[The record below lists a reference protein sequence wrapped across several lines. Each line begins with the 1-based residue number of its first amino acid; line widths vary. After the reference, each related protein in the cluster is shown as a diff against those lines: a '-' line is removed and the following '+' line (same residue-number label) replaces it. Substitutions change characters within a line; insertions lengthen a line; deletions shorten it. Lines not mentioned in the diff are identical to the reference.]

1 MYDDITSK
9 FIVNRRYP
17 LLIVLFIVTVYF
29 AFQIPKVELKTDL
42 NDLLPKQHEYVKLH
56 NEVRETFGGAN
67 ILFVK
72 IAVKKGDIFNR
83 ETLQK
88 IKKASEE
95 LMFLPGADRYKIVSI
110 AQRKVKDFKATD
122 WGMEIK
128 PLMWPEIPETK
139 EEIEY
144 LKNSIYTNDM
154 VYGTMVS
161 IDSKAALISAQFREN
176 EDLDFKEIFKQVRQL
191 CDSLSDDN
199 TEISVAGQTMI
210 RGYIY
215 NFLGQTKLIFII
227 TIFAVLFLLFI
238 YTKRLQMV
246 LMPSISAAVSA
257 IWGLGFIGI
266 LGYNLDPLVLV
277 VPLLITARTVSHAV
291 QFNERFIE
299 EYAKKHDPMESTRA
313 TVRAL
318 FYPGLA
324 GIITDAAGI
333 AVLILIPIPFLQKLG
348 LISAF
353 WAFTTVFT
361 VLILNPLVLLFL
373 PPFNQKT
380 HGQQGIIEKFFE
392 KILIKISALY
402 SIKNSWIVISITIV
416 LSVFAIIYQKNLKV
430 GDANP
435 GSPLLRADSQY
446 NLDAKSINESFPGL
460 DPLLIVLEGEEEKT
474 MYNYNTLDIIAKYQY
489 HMEQLPTVG
498 GSLSMADLIKKINM
512 KLHED
517 HPKFEII
524 PPTRNEIGTLNYM
537 LMQGSDRGDLDAF
550 TTFDDR
556 TGSIV
561 IYFKNHLGDTI
572 REAIEVTKEFI
583 KDNPVKGATFKMAG
597 GVIGTLAAAN
607 EEIFKSQ
614 IQLLLMTFG
623 LTILFCAI
631 TFRSIVAGILLSIPL
646 AVSNYMVFAYMGMKN
661 IGLNM
666 NTLPVATIA
675 IGIGV
680 DYGIYFLSRVRE
692 EYPLTE
698 NLQKALVTTLRTTGK
713 AITFTALTV
722 ALGVVFWAFS
732 AIRFQAE
739 MGMLLTLITF
749 FHLLGTLI
757 LLAALILVIKP
768 KCIIVDSLKRR

>member
-1 MYDDITSK
+1 MFEDKIAK
-9 FIVNRRYP
+9 FIVKNRF
-17 LLIVLFIVTVYF
+17 LLIATMAIITVF
-29 AFQIPKVELKTDL
+29 FVFQIHKVELKTDL
-42 NDLLPKQHEYVKLH
+42 SDLLPQKHEYVKLH
-56 NEVRETFGGAN
+56 NEVRDTFGGAN
-67 ILFVK
+67 ILFIK
-72 IAVKKGDIFNR
+72 IAVKEGDIFNP

-88 IKKASEE
+88 IKTVSEE
-95 LMFLPGADRYKIVSI
+95 LMFLPGADRYKVVSI

-128 PLMWPEIPETK
+128 PLMWPDIPETK
-139 EEIEY
+139 EELEY

-154 VYGTMVS
+154 VYGSMVS
-161 IDSKAALISAQFREN
+161 IDSRAALISVQFREN
-176 EDLDFKEIFKQVRQL
+176 EKLDFKAIFTRVNQL
-191 CDSLSDDN
+191 CDSISDTN
-199 TEISVAGQTMI
+199 TDVAVAGETMI

-215 NFLGQTKLIFII
+215 SFLGQTKLIFII
-227 TIFAVLFLLFI
+227 TVFAVLFLLFI
-238 YTKRLQMV
+238 YTRQLQMV
-246 LMPSISAAVSA
+246 LMPSISACISAV
-257 IWGLGFIGI
+257 WGLGFVGI

-277 VPLLITARTVSHAV
+277 VPLLITARTISHSV

-299 EYAKKHDPMESTRA
+299 EYAKTQNVRESTEA
-313 TVRAL
+313 TVKAL

-324 GIITDAAGI
+324 GIITDTAGI
-333 AVLILIPIPFLQKLG
+333 AVLIAIPIPFLQKLG

-373 PPFNQKT
+373 PPFNKKSQIKK
-380 HGQQGIIEKFFE
+380 GIFE
-392 KILIKISALY
+392 KILVKTASLY
-402 SIKNSWIVISITIV
+402 TIKNSWIIISITIV
-416 LSVFAIIYQKNLKV
+416 LSIVAIIYQKDLKV

-435 GSPLLRADSQY
+435 GSPLLRANSQY
-446 NLDAKSINESFPGL
+446 NMDAKSINESFPGL
-460 DPLLIVLEGEEEKT
+460 DPLLVVLEGKEEKT
-474 MYNYNTLDIIAKYQY
+474 MYNKHILDILEKYQY
-489 HMEQLPTVG
+489 YMEQLPTVG
-498 GSLSMADLIKKINM
+498 GSLSMADLVKKINM

-517 HPKFEII
+517 HPKFEVI
-524 PPTRNEIGTLNYM
+524 PPTRDEIGTLNYM
-537 LMQGSDRGDLDAF
+537 LMQGSDRGDLDAL
-550 TTFDDR
+550 TTFDDK
-556 TGSIV
+556 TGSVV

-572 REAIEVTKEFI
+572 REAIKATKEFI
-583 KDNPVKGATFKMAG
+583 KDNPVKGAEFKMAG

-623 LTILFCAI
+623 LTIVFCAI
-631 TFRSIVAGILLSIPL
+631 AFRSLVAGVLLSVPL
-646 AVSNYMVFAYMGMKN
+646 AVSNYMVFAYMGLKN

-698 NLQKALVTTLRTTGK
+698 NLQKAMATTVVTTGK

-722 ALGVVFWAFS
+722 ALGVVFWTFS
-732 AIRFQAE
+732 SIRFQAE
-739 MGMLLTLITF
+739 MGMLLTLVTF
-749 FHLLGTLI
+749 LHLIGTLI

-768 KCIIVDSLKRR
+768 KCITNTCKGGETY